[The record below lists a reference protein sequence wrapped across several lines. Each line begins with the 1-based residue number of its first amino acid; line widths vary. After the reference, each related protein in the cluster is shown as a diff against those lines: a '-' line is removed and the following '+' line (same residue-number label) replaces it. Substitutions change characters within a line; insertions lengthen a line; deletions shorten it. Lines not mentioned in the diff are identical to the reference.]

1 MSIKKSSAIK
11 SLEKM
16 RGAPLT
22 FGSMIESLRKTD
34 EISQVE
40 LAKKMKISRAHLCDI
55 EKGRRTVTLSRAIQF
70 AKVLGYPSIVF
81 ASIVLEDMAR
91 EAGLEVKVS
100 LKAA

>member
-1 MSIKKSSAIK
+1 
-11 SLEKM
+11 
-16 RGAPLT
+16 
-22 FGSMIESLRKTD
+22 MIESLRKTD